1 MTIDFKIIDEEKID
15 GVKLIFPSIASDD
28 RGNIWTSYLKN
39 DLKKLLPDNQEFKHD
54 KFSQSKKNVLRG
66 IHGDHKSWKLVTCV
80 YGEIFQ
86 VVVDLRDNSPTYQSW
101 ISFDIS
107 DKNQKLVLIPPGCG
121 NAYYVKSDN
130 AVYHYKL
137 AYSGEYIDYEEQFTY
152 PWNDSRLNINW
163 PSKEPILSNRD
174 AGVQNAKN

>member
-1 MTIDFKIIDEEKID
+1 M
-15 GVKLIFPSIASDD
+15 
-28 RGNIWTSYLKN
+28 
-39 DLKKLLPDNQEFKHD
+39 
-54 KFSQSKKNVLRG
+54 
-66 IHGDHKSWKLVTCV
+66 
-80 YGEIFQ
+80 
-86 VVVDLRDNSPTYQSW
+86 VVDLRDNSPTYQSW

-130 AVYHYKL
+130 AVSHYKL